1 MYCPNCGA
9 EINDKAVLCVHCGM
23 SVVPIGAQQMQVMSE
38 KWLVAFVLC
47 FLVGFWGIHR
57 LYTKNIHIGI
67 AQLLLGLGACLGW
80 IMCIVNMEG
89 GGDDTS
95 AIVSIICC
103 IACGLVVGI
112 WALVDSILLL
122 MGKYVAGDGRI
133 LTKYT
138 TTQTRR

>member
-1 MYCPNCGA
+1 MRKLTRVKL
-9 EINDKAVLCVHCGM
+9 INWHRFTNSIVDLVLDM
-23 SVVPIGAQQMQVMSE
+23 RLE
-38 KWLVAFVLC
+38 FVLC

-133 LTKYT
+133 LIKYT